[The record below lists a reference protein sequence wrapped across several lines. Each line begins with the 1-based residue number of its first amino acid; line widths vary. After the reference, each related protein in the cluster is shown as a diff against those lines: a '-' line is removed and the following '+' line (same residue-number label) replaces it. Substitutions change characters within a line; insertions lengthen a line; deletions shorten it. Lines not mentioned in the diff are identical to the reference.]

1 MGIIYP
7 EKIYNVS
14 GYHKIGTKIGAICV
28 PRWIVGRIYERSN
41 EY

>member
-7 EKIYNVS
+7 EKIYYVS

-28 PRWIVGRIYERSN
+28 PRWIVGQIYERSN